1 MTGKH
6 EHRSRGGKK
15 MQTAVRKANEFEIT
29 PMEAEHPHPAS
40 MDNDWKGERMRL
52 TKTIISRIWWLGR
65 GTATVMGL
73 AMLLALTVGLAS
85 TALAGTG
92 IGARFDLGKINKVN
106 AMSTLVGNVDGPLL
120 TLKNTNDPFIRTF
133 RNVPLSLET
142 RADAGGQRPAPMQ
155 VDSDTLV
162 QQLNADLLDGRGAAK
177 FANGT
182 GGKADDANLLDGGD
196 SSAFATGTN
205 GKADDADKLDGKD
218 SAQFLAANGKAS
230 DADRLDGKD
239 GSAFVSDIYLMQ
251 SSKQGNG
258 GGSGEVRQA
267 FCDLGDKVL
276 GGGGGSTANP
286 IQDYKDVV
294 IKSQAQIEVPT
305 TDESW
310 FVQVR
315 DNGAPSI
322 ITAQAIC
329 ADFTPEH

>member
-29 PMEAEHPHPAS
+29 PMEAEHPRPAS

-162 QQLNADLLDGRGAAK
+162 QQLNADLLDGRGAAE

-182 GGKADDANLLDGGD
+182 GGKADDANLLDGKD

-205 GKADDADKLDGKD
+205 GKAHNADNLDGKD
-218 SAQFLAANGKAS
+218 Q
-230 DADRLDGKD
+230 
-239 GSAFVSDIYLMQ
+239 SAFFSGKTYII
-251 SSKQGNG
+251 SNEIIGNG
-258 GGSGEVRQA
+258 PNGLGEVRA
-267 FCDLGDKVL
+267 ICDPGDAVL
-276 GGGGGSTANP
+276 SGGFTGATFSTTNT
-286 IQDYKDVV
+286 DVV
-294 IKSQAQIEVPT
+294 DRSFPVDSRTWLVEF
-305 TDESW
+305 S
-310 FVQVR
+310 
-315 DNGAPSI
+315 DNGLPNDRHSVF
-322 ITAQAIC
+322 AIC
-329 ADFTPEH
+329 ADFPPLR